1 MIRVS
6 CSTKFHAF
14 SLSSQLNKRGLL
26 NKFYTLYYSQKD
38 FFFNKFHHRIDKE
51 NIDISKVNTYP
62 LYLPFFYKWK
72 DYHLRAEF
80 FDWLV
85 SRDLKRNKDYKC
97 FIGWSSMSLQ
107 SAKQAKKDGKLVLI
121 ERGSSHILVQNKI
134 LHEEYKKYNIDF
146 EIDKR
151 IIEKELKE
159 YEIADYVVVPSGFVK
174 QSFLDMGFPKEKIF
188 VNNFGS
194 SDFFKPELFI
204 GRKDSFRILYLGG
217 VSIRKGL
224 RYLFEALDL
233 LDIPENKFEF
243 WIIGSISDE
252 MKSFVAAHQKPN
264 WKMFGHINH
273 YDLSKYISQCDVA
286 VQPSVEEGLSM
297 VIPQML
303 ACGVPV
309 IATINTGGADII
321 TDGLNGFIVPI
332 RNPRGIVDC
341 LQLLY
346 NDPKKLSYMKEQS
359 SSFSALNLTWDSYGV
374 RYANFIKSIV

>member
-14 SLSSQLNKRGLL
+14 ALSSQLNQNGFL
-26 NKFYTLYYSQKD
+26 NKFYTLYFSQKD
-38 FFFNKFHHRIDKE
+38 IFFNKFHHRIDKE
-51 NIDISKVNTYP
+51 NIDFSKVKTYP

-80 FDWLV
+80 FDMLV
-85 SRDLKRNKDYKC
+85 TRDLKRDKHYKC

-107 SAKQAKKDGKLVLI
+107 SAMQAKKDGKLVLI
-121 ERGSSHILVQNKI
+121 ERGSSHILVQNQI
-134 LHEEYKKYNIDF
+134 LQEEYKKYNIDF

-151 IIEKELKE
+151 IIQKELKE
-159 YEIADYVVVPSGFVK
+159 YEIADYVVVPSQFVE
-174 QSFLDMGFPKEKIF
+174 QSFLKMGYPKEKIF

-194 SDFFKPELFI
+194 SNFFKPEPFTEKRNI
-204 GRKDSFRILYLGG
+204 FRVLYLGG
-217 VSIRKGL
+217 ISIRKGL
-224 RYLFEALDL
+224 KYLFEALEL
-233 LDIPENKFEF
+233 LDIPENKLEF
-243 WIIGSISDE
+243 WVIGSVSNE
-252 MKSFVAAHQKPN
+252 MKRFVEVHRKHN

-309 IATINTGGADII
+309 IATTNTGGADII

-332 RNPRGIVDC
+332 RNPQAIADYLQMLYVDTE
-341 LQLLY
+341 
-346 NDPKKLSYMKEQS
+346 KLTYMKEQS
-359 SSFSALNLTWDSYGV
+359 NKFSSHHLTWDAYGE
-374 RYANFIKSIV
+374 RYVYFLKSIL